1 VSEINE
7 KQLTKLYYSI
17 GEVAS
22 IFDVN
27 ASLIRFWEKEFSSI
41 KPKKN
46 KKGNRL
52 FTPKDIVQFDEI
64 YRLVKTEG
72 YTLDGAK
79 KVMRG
84 KKTSSAAPITV
95 AIPVSV
101 NEVVETN
108 VAENE
113 QVIQRLEALKSRLLM
128 MKSERCG

>member
-1 VSEINE
+1 VSKINE

-27 ASLIRFWEKEFSSI
+27 ASLIRFWEKEFTSI

-52 FTPKDIVQFDEI
+52 FTPKDIVQFDQI
-64 YRLVKTEG
+64 YHLVKTEG

-79 KVMRG
+79 KAMRS
-84 KKTSSAAPITV
+84 KKSSD
-95 AIPVSV
+95 PV
-101 NEVVETN
+101 VVEEIVETSF
-108 VAENE
+108 EEKE
-113 QVIQRLEALKSRLLM
+113 QVIQRLEALKSRLLR
-128 MKSERCG
+128 MKSQRCG